1 MPLLFL
7 FTLFQ
12 GALSA
17 QELGRFI
24 STHSDPWIP
33 NFGHPSNISG
43 PVFYSI
49 QDGVWS
55 DPETWGG
62 ATPTADATA
71 VVSHSLTY
79 SSESEVFD
87 LVLQSGGRLS
97 FSTTENTRL
106 TLGTIQVHKNATLEI
121 GTLAQPMEAD
131 AQAIIV
137 FKDRAFDHSLDPA
150 QYGNGLIVFGN
161 LDIHGSPHPSPFV
174 RLADEALAGDSM
186 LNLESPAIGWKIGDE
201 LMLPDTRQTDPR
213 PSRGFVSQSE
223 RATVTAI
230 SGDGKTISITPIQH
244 SHRGAR
250 NGDNQIEYLPHLGN
264 TSRNVILRS
273 ENPNGVRGHT
283 QFIGRAQID
292 IRYASFQDMGRTTA
306 EALDSTA
313 FDANGS
319 PTKIGTN
326 QVARYAIHTH
336 HLLGPESPQ
345 SNGFQYT
352 LIGNVVDGGTSSR
365 LEKWGITIH
374 GSHDGLIQDNIVINY
389 TGANIVTEDGSESFN
404 LFDHNFSIQCPA
416 FGALNTH
423 DRGTAGTGF
432 WFRGQNNYMRN
443 NVAADH
449 AASGYSI
456 NAYRLGNESTT
467 IPVSQG
473 SLTRK
478 PVNINTLPIL
488 EFSNNECYGPA
499 FFGLDLWEI
508 GSTGETLY
516 DVAVSTIKNFTAWHV
531 RNRVIDFY
539 RSHRILL
546 DGVVIRG
553 DIPSLSSRFNNPV
566 GISLVST
573 YRVRNYTVRN
583 ADIQGMR
590 VGIDVGLRVT
600 PNDTPLG
607 SRFSLHAP
615 QDRPGIINIE
625 DSYLRNYIDISIHT
639 RKRGGSPR
647 QTKISNVV
655 FDPLNISEVSRV
667 GPQRTISTSFSF
679 GLDNNAV
686 SKDQIFVEDYQG
698 IDTNDFQVFNLE
710 QAPTFIVPQSTSNG
724 RTIGSPVA
732 GLTNDENWTTFGIA
746 VAGEVAPCADTATF
760 PEIRG
765 FTCGVDLTPP
775 PPSIDTEAPSTP
787 TGLVAT
793 QITEN
798 SIMIAWAPSTDD
810 TGVTGYFIQNA
821 GAQIS
826 SVSSSSFSHL
836 NLPPGTSFQYSVV
849 AYDAAGNLSPES
861 SPLTVT
867 TDIPQA
873 TGALIQIIGRDQDG
887 NHVPGA
893 KIRFGSHLYDDGSEL
908 FLEFHSPYNVRGE
921 NLGILGSWRPI
932 EILPGQTEIGPLFHS
947 VSTSAKDQNQLN
959 VSGGAIRISGIS
971 APVPSGPSDTVAL
984 PDGARVAIRAERE
997 GILGPWSSST
1007 FSTGLLSIGQRFWT
1021 TDSSARDQENQLVTG
1036 NLRVSNY
1043 GRTVQTDASGTL
1055 TLPMGV
1061 RVNIRAERQS
1071 VRGAWL
1077 SKTFDE
1083 ALSQLGTFFWT
1094 TAAVA
1099 IDQHGNEVTDAVLRI
1114 SGFYDTV
1121 PTTPG
1126 SELSL
1131 PMGARV
1137 NIRPERKGLRGA
1149 WNAFSFSDGLE
1160 TIGGQFQTLDTVITE
1175 TASGDIL
1182 DGLLTISGFQGGSFP
1197 SGDEVTL
1204 PRDVTI
1210 NVRAKVDGT
1219 NGGWNGHRI
1228 AALSEILD
1236 VSY

>member
-1 MPLLFL
+1 MNILNSHRILNSLYHLFQIHSHWVKACMRLIFL
-7 FTLFQ
+7 FTFFQ

-33 NFGHPSNISG
+33 NFGHTSNISG
-43 PVFYSI
+43 PVFHSI
-49 QDGVWS
+49 QDGDWS
-55 DPETWGG
+55 DPDTWGG

-71 VVSHSLTY
+71 MISHLLTF
-79 SSESEVFD
+79 SSDTEVFN
-87 LVLQSGGRLS
+87 LVLQSGGLLS

-106 TLGTIQVHKNATLEI
+106 TVGTVQVHKNARFEI
-121 GTLAQPMEAD
+121 GTLSQPVEAGVK
-131 AQAIIV
+131 AVVI
-137 FKDRAFDHSLDPA
+137 FKDRAFDSSFDPA
-150 QYGNGLIVFGN
+150 QYGNGLIIFGD
-161 LDIHGSPHPSPFV
+161 LEIHGSPHPSPFV
-174 RLADEALAGDSM
+174 RLADEALAGDTT
-186 LNLESPAIGWKIGDE
+186 LNLELPVSGWRIGDE

-223 RATVTAI
+223 RVTVTAI
-230 SGDGKTISITPIQH
+230 SGDGRSISITPIQH
-244 SHRGAR
+244 NHRGAR

-273 ENPNGVRGHT
+273 ENPDGVRGHT
-283 QFIGRAQID
+283 QFIGRAHID

-306 EALDSTA
+306 EALDSTT

-336 HLLGPESPQ
+336 HLIGPESPQ
-345 SNGFQYT
+345 ANGFQYT
-352 LIGNVVDGGTSSR
+352 LIGNVVDGGLSPR

-516 DVAVSTIKNFTAWHV
+516 DVAVSTIKDFTAWHV

-566 GISLVST
+566 GISLVSV

-607 SRFSLHAP
+607 SRFALPAP

-625 DSYLRNYIDISIHT
+625 DSYLRNYIDISIQT

-667 GPQRTISTSFSF
+667 GPQRTISTS
-679 GLDNNAV
+679 V
-686 SKDQIFVEDYQG
+686 SY
-698 IDTNDFQVFNLE
+698 T
-710 QAPTFIVPQSTSNG
+710 
-724 RTIGSPVA
+724 
-732 GLTNDENWTTFGIA
+732 
-746 VAGEVAPCADTATF
+746 
-760 PEIRG
+760 
-765 FTCGVDLTPP
+765 
-775 PPSIDTEAPSTP
+775 
-787 TGLVAT
+787 
-793 QITEN
+793 
-798 SIMIAWAPSTDD
+798 
-810 TGVTGYFIQNA
+810 
-821 GAQIS
+821 
-826 SVSSSSFSHL
+826 H
-836 NLPPGTSFQYSVV
+836 
-849 AYDAAGNLSPES
+849 
-861 SPLTVT
+861 
-867 TDIPQA
+867 
-873 TGALIQIIGRDQDG
+873 
-887 NHVPGA
+887 
-893 KIRFGSHLYDDGSEL
+893 
-908 FLEFHSPYNVRGE
+908 
-921 NLGILGSWRPI
+921 
-932 EILPGQTEIGPLFHS
+932 
-947 VSTSAKDQNQLN
+947 
-959 VSGGAIRISGIS
+959 
-971 APVPSGPSDTVAL
+971 
-984 PDGARVAIRAERE
+984 
-997 GILGPWSSST
+997 
-1007 FSTGLLSIGQRFWT
+1007 
-1021 TDSSARDQENQLVTG
+1021 
-1036 NLRVSNY
+1036 
-1043 GRTVQTDASGTL
+1043 L
-1055 TLPMGV
+1055 TLPT
-1061 RVNIRAERQS
+1061 IYS
-1071 VRGAWL
+1071 V
-1077 SKTFDE
+1077 
-1083 ALSQLGTFFWT
+1083 
-1094 TAAVA
+1094 
-1099 IDQHGNEVTDAVLRI
+1099 
-1114 SGFYDTV
+1114 
-1121 PTTPG
+1121 
-1126 SELSL
+1126 
-1131 PMGARV
+1131 
-1137 NIRPERKGLRGA
+1137 
-1149 WNAFSFSDGLE
+1149 
-1160 TIGGQFQTLDTVITE
+1160 
-1175 TASGDIL
+1175 
-1182 DGLLTISGFQGGSFP
+1182 
-1197 SGDEVTL
+1197 
-1204 PRDVTI
+1204 
-1210 NVRAKVDGT
+1210 
-1219 NGGWNGHRI
+1219 
-1228 AALSEILD
+1228 
-1236 VSY
+1236 